1 MNFVFFAHADFL
13 KHQSMPRFSGM
24 LATGMRERGY
34 KVETWSPK
42 GRFVRIPGT
51 KLMKKWL
58 GYIDQFILFP
68 MTVRSRI
75 KKCTPDTLFVFTDNA
90 QGPWVPL
97 VSDRPHAIHC
107 HDFLAQRSA

>member
-42 GRFVRIPGT
+42 GQI
-51 KLMKKWL
+51 
-58 GYIDQFILFP
+58 
-68 MTVRSRI
+68 
-75 KKCTPDTLFVFTDNA
+75 CEDT
-90 QGPWVPL
+90 GE
-97 VSDRPHAIHC
+97 
-107 HDFLAQRSA
+107 